1 MASKKLYDIAAR
13 VGEYTDPATG
23 EPRPRYQ
30 TVGALMEGSNGGIF
44 IRLSRWFNPAGV
56 VGENGQKESVILS
69 CFEPKNRG
77 DL

>member
-1 MASKKLYDIAAR
+1 MAAKKLYDIAAR
-13 VGEYTDPATG
+13 VGEYTDTATY

-30 TVGALMEGSNGGIF
+30 TVGAVMEGTNGGIF

-56 VGENGQKESVILS
+56 DSKNESIILS
-69 CFEPKNRG
+69 CFETRDKG